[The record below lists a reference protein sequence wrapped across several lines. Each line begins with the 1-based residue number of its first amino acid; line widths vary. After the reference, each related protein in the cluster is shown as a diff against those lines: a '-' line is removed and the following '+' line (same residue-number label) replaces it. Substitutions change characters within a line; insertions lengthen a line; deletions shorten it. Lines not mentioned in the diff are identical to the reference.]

1 MILEKRIPI
10 TYWFNTIKWDIITVT
25 IFSSVVYFSSE
36 YLINLNIPISI
47 GAFLGTAI
55 ALLLSFKLS
64 HSYDRWWEARKI
76 WGSIVNDSRTL
87 VIQLKGFTIK
97 DDKELIN
104 RIAYRQIAWCYSLS
118 QNLRNENA
126 YENIEKFISIEELE
140 SIKNLNNVNVP
151 LTLLNEQSQD
161 LATLHKEKLLND
173 YQQIQI
179 DNTLVRICSSMGKV
193 ERIKNTPF
201 PKTYRLTLHL
211 FIYIFLITLSFA
223 LTEMPSL
230 VEIPFMVFISIPFFL
245 IEKIAFNIQDPF
257 ENRPTDTAMT
267 SISRIIEINI
277 KQQLNAEDIPD
288 PINSKKFYIL

>member
-10 TYWFNTIKWDIITVT
+10 AYWFNTIKWDIIIVT

-36 YLINLNIPISI
+36 YLIDLNIPISI

-87 VIQLKGFTIK
+87 VIQLKGFTK
-97 DDKELIN
+97 KENKELIN

-118 QNLRNENA
+118 QNLRDKNA
-126 YENIEKFISIEELE
+126 SENIDEFISQQELKFI
-140 SIKNLNNVNVP
+140 NNQDNIP
-151 LTLLNEQSQD
+151 LTLLDRQSQD
-161 LATLHKEKLLND
+161 VAALHKEKLIND

-179 DNTLVRICSSMGKV
+179 DDTLVRLCSYMGKA

-223 LTEMPSL
+223 LTEMHSL
-230 VEIPFMVFISIPFFL
+230 VEIPFMFFISIPFFL
-245 IEKIAFNIQDPF
+245 VEKIAFNIQDPF
-257 ENRPTDTAMT
+257 ENKPTDTAMT
-267 SISRIIEINI
+267 SISRNIEINI
-277 KQQLNAEDIPD
+277 KQQLEVENVPE
-288 PINSKKFYIL
+288 PITSNKFYIL